1 MREDIRMKIK
11 ILGTGCSKCDKVEKN
26 LKIAMEELSIYGT
39 IEKVEEL
46 KEIVRYGV
54 MTTPALV
61 VDDKVVAVGKALSVK
76 DIKKLLS

>member
-1 MREDIRMKIK
+1 MKIK